1 MTPKE
6 ESHHWILAEAA
17 FGNTFAR
24 YVLGWIRSDRAKP
37 INPVALEWLKGHAD
51 GADTLKAEWAKCLLV
66 EIEELTTYTVPVAQ
80 YELVRMSERARNDAD
95 ERGGR

>member
-24 YVLGWIRSDRAKP
+24 YVWSWIRSDRARP
-37 INPVALEWLKGHAD
+37 INPVALAWLKGHAEGTD
-51 GADTLKAEWAKCLLV
+51 KLKVKWAKGLLV
-66 EIEELTTYTVPVAQ
+66 EIEELTAYTVPIAQ